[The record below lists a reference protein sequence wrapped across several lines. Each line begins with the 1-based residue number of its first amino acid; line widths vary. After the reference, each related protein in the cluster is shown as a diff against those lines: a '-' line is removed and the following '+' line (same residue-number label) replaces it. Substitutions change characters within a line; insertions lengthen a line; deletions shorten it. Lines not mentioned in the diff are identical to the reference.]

1 MKLKILKKIFSR
13 HKKRVAITGNSL
25 GLFALVYNVEL
36 KSSTFEISR
45 IMRDFFLELAEG
57 CFFALKKQNPC

>member
-13 HKKRVAITGNSL
+13 HKKRVAITDSSL

-36 KSSTFEISR
+36 KSSAFEISR
-45 IMRDFFLELAEG
+45 IMRDFFLELAG
-57 CFFALKKQNPC
+57 GQFLALKK

>member
-13 HKKRVAITGNSL
+13 HKKRVAITDNSL

-36 KSSTFEISR
+36 KSSAFEISR
-45 IMRDFFLELAEG
+45 IMRDFFLELAG
-57 CFFALKKQNPC
+57 G